1 MTMIVTIILITG
13 GDDVQQ
19 LCEAGEEEFL
29 EIMMLVDM
37 ASKPLH
43 VRRLQKAL
51 QEWVQNPGKKN
62 SYSGKNIFVQTM
74 DNYDDI
80 RSYVSKFCPSVWDQ
94 LFILA
99 QTEIILLD

>member
-1 MTMIVTIILITG
+1 M
-13 GDDVQQ
+13 QQ

-51 QEWVQNPGKKN
+51 QEWVQNPGELSRICIKD
-62 SYSGKNIFVQTM
+62 NIGSSILFQKRQSVQ
-74 DNYDDI
+74 
-80 RSYVSKFCPSVWDQ
+80 
-94 LFILA
+94 
-99 QTEIILLD
+99 

>member
-1 MTMIVTIILITG
+1 MSAETVLFISCFPG

-51 QEWVQNPGKKN
+51 QEWVQNPGKLQRDERAN
-62 SYSGKNIFVQTM
+62 VTISL
-74 DNYDDI
+74 
-80 RSYVSKFCPSVWDQ
+80 CHC
-94 LFILA
+94 
-99 QTEIILLD
+99 

>member
-1 MTMIVTIILITG
+1 MAQNNNDHISG

-51 QEWVQNPGKKN
+51 QEWVQNPGESHSVIERNCPK
-62 SYSGKNIFVQTM
+62 IFWVEQWT
-74 DNYDDI
+74 I
-80 RSYVSKFCPSVWDQ
+80 
-94 LFILA
+94 
-99 QTEIILLD
+99 TTIISDKSLL

>member
-1 MTMIVTIILITG
+1 MSKLRTNSISDSLLAG

-51 QEWVQNPGKKN
+51 QEWVQNPGEFT
-62 SYSGKNIFVQTM
+62 YST
-74 DNYDDI
+74 
-80 RSYVSKFCPSVWDQ
+80 
-94 LFILA
+94 
-99 QTEIILLD
+99 

>member
-1 MTMIVTIILITG
+1 MEILFSEFFQNIFISWFTISG

-51 QEWVQNPGKKN
+51 QEWVQNPGKHAFIDSFNFVKN
-62 SYSGKNIFVQTM
+62 YRTIW
-74 DNYDDI
+74 Y
-80 RSYVSKFCPSVWDQ
+80 
-94 LFILA
+94 L
-99 QTEIILLD
+99 